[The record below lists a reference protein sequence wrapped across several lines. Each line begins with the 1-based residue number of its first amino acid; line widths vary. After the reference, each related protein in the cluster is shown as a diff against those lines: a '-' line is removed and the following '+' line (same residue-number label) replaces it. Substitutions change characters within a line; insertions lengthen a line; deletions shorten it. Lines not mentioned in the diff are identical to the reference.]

1 MPLDMLRSPSGRP
14 GRRRSLTRSEWMLL
28 AEAIGTLAYASLALA
43 VMPFKRVVAATAAP
57 GTARTPRPVDL
68 KRLRWAI
75 EASARRVPWR
85 AVCFQRALCFRMM
98 LRRRGV
104 PSLLHYGIAA
114 DGPDR
119 IKAHVWL
126 SVAGETVIG
135 GEVAPDFACVASFAC
150 GDQP

>member
-1 MPLDMLRSPSGRP
+1 
-14 GRRRSLTRSEWMLL
+14 MLL
-28 AEAIGTLAYASLALA
+28 AEAVGMLALA
-43 VMPFKRVVAATAAP
+43 WLALALLPFKRVVAATSARPEA
-57 GTARTPRPVDL
+57 TAGRVVDL
-68 KRLRWAI
+68 ERLRWAI

-98 LRRRGV
+98 LRRRGI

-126 SVAGETVIG
+126 SVAGEIVIG
-135 GEVAPDFACVASFAC
+135 GETAPDFACVASFPC
-150 GDQP
+150 GAQP